1 MEDGGGIVYLDVF
14 DRLLADGRLRPDMT
28 VDDLHLNGAGY
39 RVLAACLREAM
50 MRQYTNDAGNVD
62 VD

>member
-1 MEDGGGIVYLDVF
+1 
-14 DRLLADGRLRPDMT
+14 MT